1 MIKDSGERTEFSTG
15 AVRDMKRGV
24 GRMDLLPWY
33 GIMEVSKHC
42 EEGAEKYG
50 EHNVDKGIPLH
61 SLCDS
66 AARHLAKFIAGET
79 DEDHL
84 RAAAWN
90 LLWALNQRKTH
101 PELDDLYSHK
111 EAVEKVRNI
120 IDEFYK
126 AKTNGEV
133 VFEDGPDTINEECE
147 NDIRRPLTRDEILQR
162 CRNAQDVYVVSKF
175 AMLWSG
181 WCYLEFA
188 LPDNEGDP
196 LSVFMYP
203 VEGEGHKPFLYTPEK
218 FEVYDAVPYHLWTI
232 ESLKEAEE
240 DSIKAKEPTAI
251 EPLSKEL
258 LLGMNGRFVYLMQAV
273 SLGRPKEDINDYVE
287 LGWVRVK
294 VVENDIFIVSEDDN
308 QNVVAEVKFDPSWMR
323 CYIANPITKKKE

>member
-1 MIKDSGERTEFSTG
+1 MIKDSGNRTEFETG

-84 RAAAWN
+84 RAATWN

-111 EAVEKVRNI
+111 EKVDDTKSTT
-120 IDEFYK
+120 DE
-126 AKTNGEV
+126 TCRET
-133 VFEDGPDTINEECE
+133 P
-147 NDIRRPLTRDEILQR
+147 RPLTRDEILQR

-181 WCYLEFA
+181 WCYLQFA

-196 LSVFMYP
+196 LSVFMCP
-203 VEGEGHKPFLYTPEK
+203 LEGEWYKPFLYTPEK
-218 FEVYDAVPYHLWTI
+218 FEVYDTDPS
-232 ESLKEAEE
+232 ESLKETK
-240 DSIKAKEPTAI
+240 DNGIKLKEPTAI

-258 LLGMNGRFVYLMQAV
+258 LLGMNGRFVYLVQSFENSDGICDFV
-273 SLGRPKEDINDYVE
+273 SI
-287 LGWVRVK
+287 GWVRIK
-294 VVENDIFIVSEDDN
+294 VNDDNVFIVTEDEHHEDIS
-308 QNVVAEVKFDPSWMR
+308 QQKWDPSCMN
-323 CYIANPITKKKE
+323 CYITDPKNYKE

>member
-1 MIKDSGERTEFSTG
+1 MIKDSGERTEFKTG

-147 NDIRRPLTRDEILQR
+147 IDIRPLTRDEILQR
-162 CRNAQDVYVVSKF
+162 CKEAQDVYVVSKSEMF
-175 AMLWSG
+175 RSG
-181 WCYLEFA
+181 WYYLQFA
-188 LPDNEGDP
+188 IPEDKSDP
-196 LSVFMYP
+196 LSVFMCP
-203 VEGEGHKPFLYTPEK
+203 LEGEWYKMVLYTPEE
-218 FEVYDAVPYHLWTI
+218 FEVYDADPSENLKETKVDDI
-232 ESLKEAEE
+232 ES
-240 DSIKAKEPTAI
+240 KEPTAI

-258 LLGMNGRFVYLMQAV
+258 LLGMNGRFVYLVQSNNGV
-273 SLGRPKEDINDYVE
+273 YTNI
-287 LGWVRVK
+287 GWVRIK
-294 VVENDIFIVSEDDN
+294 IDGNDIIIAIDDDEGN
-308 QNVVAEVKFDPSWMR
+308 TICEKPWVDGKTNCYVTDPKLSGKD
-323 CYIANPITKKKE
+323 TVHD

>member
-111 EAVEKVRNI
+111 EKVEDTESTT
-120 IDEFYK
+120 DE
-126 AKTNGEV
+126 TCRET
-133 VFEDGPDTINEECE
+133 P
-147 NDIRRPLTRDEILQR
+147 RPLTRDEILQR
-162 CRNAQDVYVVSKF
+162 CKEAQDVYVVSKSEMF
-175 AMLWSG
+175 RSG
-181 WCYLEFA
+181 WYYLQFA
-188 LPDNEGDP
+188 IPEDKSDP
-196 LSVFMYP
+196 LSVFMCP
-203 VEGEGHKPFLYTPEK
+203 LEGEWYKMVLYTPEE
-218 FEVYDAVPYHLWTI
+218 FEVYDADPSENLKETKVNDI
-232 ESLKEAEE
+232 ES
-240 DSIKAKEPTAI
+240 KEPTAI

-258 LLGMNGRFVYLMQAV
+258 LLGMNGRFVYLVQSSNGV
-273 SLGRPKEDINDYVE
+273 YTNS
-287 LGWVRVK
+287 GWVRIK
-294 VVENDIFIVSEDDN
+294 VDGNDIIIAKDDDEGN
-308 QNVVAEVKFDPSWMR
+308 TIWEKPWINGKTN
-323 CYIANPITKKKE
+323 CYITDPKLLGKDAIHD

>member
-1 MIKDSGERTEFSTG
+1 MIKDSGNRTEFSTG
-15 AVRDMKRGV
+15 AQRDIQHGK

-101 PELDDLYSHK
+101 PELDDLYSH
-111 EAVEKVRNI
+111 
-120 IDEFYK
+120 
-126 AKTNGEV
+126 
-133 VFEDGPDTINEECE
+133 NETESTVYETCRE
-147 NDIRRPLTRDEILQR
+147 TPRPLTRDEILQR
-162 CRNAQDVYVVSKF
+162 CKEAQDVYVVSKSEMF
-175 AMLWSG
+175 RSG
-181 WCYLEFA
+181 WCYLQFA
-188 LPDNEGDP
+188 IPDNKEDP

-203 VEGEGHKPFLYTPEK
+203 VEGEGHKPFLYTPDK
-218 FEVYDAVPYHLWTI
+218 FEVYDADPSPK
-232 ESLKEAEE
+232 SLKESK
-240 DSIKAKEPTAI
+240 DNDIKPKEPTAI

-258 LLGMNGRFVYLMQAV
+258 LLDMNGRFVYLMQAV
-273 SLGRPKEDINDYVE
+273 SLGRPKEDINDNVE

-294 VVENDIFIVSEDDN
+294 VVEDDIFIVSEDDN

-323 CYIANPITKKKE
+323 CYITNPITKKKE

>member
-66 AARHLAKFIAGET
+66 AARHLAKFICGEL

-84 RAAAWN
+84 RAACWN

-111 EAVEKVRNI
+111 EMVEKVRNV
-120 IDEFYK
+120 IDEFNK
-126 AKTNGEV
+126 AKENGEL
-133 VFEDGPDTINEECE
+133 VFT
-147 NDIRRPLTRDEILQR
+147 DIESTVDETCGEALRPLTRDEILQR
-162 CRNAQDVYVVSKF
+162 CREAQDVYVISKSETI
-175 AMLWSG
+175 WSG
-181 WCYLEFA
+181 RCYEC
-188 LPDNEGDP
+188 DP

-203 VEGEGHKPFLYTPEK
+203 LEGEGHTPFLYTPEE
-218 FEVYDAVPYHLWTI
+218 FEVYDTYPSPK
-232 ESLKEAEE
+232 SLKKTK
-240 DSIKAKEPTAI
+240 DNDIKPKEPTAI

-258 LLGMNGRFVYLMQAV
+258 LLGMNGRFVYLVLNNNGIYM
-273 SLGRPKEDINDYVE
+273 DI
-287 LGWVRVK
+287 GWVRIRVDG
-294 VVENDIFIVSEDDN
+294 NDIIIAKDDN
-308 QNVVAEVKFDPSWMR
+308 EGNTIWEKPWVNGKTNCYVTDPKLLGKDA
-323 CYIANPITKKKE
+323 IHD

>member
-66 AARHLAKFIAGET
+66 AARHLAKFIAGEM

-90 LLWALNQRKTH
+90 LLWALNQRTTH

-111 EAVEKVRNI
+111 ENVEKVRTI
-120 IDEFYK
+120 IETIK
-126 AKTNGEV
+126 ENGEP
-133 VFEDGPDTINEECE
+133 VFIDTESTVDETCGE
-147 NDIRRPLTRDEILQR
+147 ALRPLTRDEILQR

-181 WCYLEFA
+181 WCYLQFA
-188 LPDNEGDP
+188 LPDNESDP

-203 VEGEGHKPFLYTPEK
+203 LKGEGHKPFLYTPEK
-218 FEVYDAVPYHLWTI
+218 FEVYDTDPS
-232 ESLKEAEE
+232 ESLKETK
-240 DSIKAKEPTAI
+240 DNGIKLKEPTAI

-258 LLGMNGRFVYLMQAV
+258 LLSMNGRFVYLMQAV
-273 SLGRPKEDINDYVE
+273 SLGRPYVE

-294 VVENDIFIVSEDDN
+294 VVEDDIFIVSEDDN

-323 CYIANPITKKKE
+323 CYITNPITKKKE

>member
-111 EAVEKVRNI
+111 EKVEDTESTT
-120 IDEFYK
+120 DE
-126 AKTNGEV
+126 TCRET
-133 VFEDGPDTINEECE
+133 P
-147 NDIRRPLTRDEILQR
+147 RPLTRDEILQR
-162 CRNAQDVYVVSKF
+162 CKEAQDVYVVSKSEMF
-175 AMLWSG
+175 RSG
-181 WCYLEFA
+181 WHYLQFA
-188 LPDNEGDP
+188 IPEDKSDP
-196 LSVFMYP
+196 LSVFMCP
-203 VEGEGHKPFLYTPEK
+203 LEGEWYKMVLYTPEE
-218 FEVYDAVPYHLWTI
+218 FEVYDADPSENLKETKVNDI
-232 ESLKEAEE
+232 ES
-240 DSIKAKEPTAI
+240 KEPTAI

-258 LLGMNGRFVYLMQAV
+258 LLGMNGRFVYLMQSV
-273 SLGRPKEDINDYVE
+273 SLGRPKEDINDNVE

-294 VVENDIFIVSEDDN
+294 VVEDDIFIVSEDDN
-308 QNVVAEVKFDPSWMR
+308 QNVVAEAKFDPSWMR
-323 CYIANPITKKKE
+323 CYITNPITKRKE

>member
-111 EAVEKVRNI
+111 EKVEDTESTT
-120 IDEFYK
+120 DE
-126 AKTNGEV
+126 TCRET
-133 VFEDGPDTINEECE
+133 P
-147 NDIRRPLTRDEILQR
+147 RPLTRDEILQR

-181 WCYLEFA
+181 WCYLQFA

-196 LSVFMYP
+196 LSVFMCP
-203 VEGEGHKPFLYTPEK
+203 LEGEWYKPFLYTPEK
-218 FEVYDAVPYHLWTI
+218 FEVYDTDPS
-232 ESLKEAEE
+232 ESLKETK
-240 DSIKAKEPTAI
+240 DNDIKLKEPTAI

-258 LLGMNGRFVYLMQAV
+258 LLGMNGRFVYLMQSV
-273 SLGRPKEDINDYVE
+273 SLGRPKEDINDNVE

-323 CYIANPITKKKE
+323 CYITNPITKKKE

>member
-111 EAVEKVRNI
+111 EKVESTV
-120 IDEFYK
+120 DE
-126 AKTNGEV
+126 TCGEA
-133 VFEDGPDTINEECE
+133 P
-147 NDIRRPLTRDEILQR
+147 RPLTRDEILQR
-162 CRNAQDVYVVSKF
+162 CREAQDVYVVSKSEMF
-175 AMLWSG
+175 RSG
-181 WCYLEFA
+181 WHYLQFA
-188 LPDNEGDP
+188 IPEDKSDP
-196 LSVFMYP
+196 LRVFMCP
-203 VEGEGHKPFLYTPEK
+203 LEGEWYKTVLYTPEE
-218 FEVYDAVPYHLWTI
+218 FEVYDTDPS
-232 ESLKEAEE
+232 ESLKEAKDNGIEP
-240 DSIKAKEPTAI
+240 KEPTAI

-258 LLGMNGRFVYLMQAV
+258 LLGMNGRFVYLMQSV
-273 SLGRPKEDINDYVE
+273 SLGRPKEDINDNVE

-294 VVENDIFIVSEDDN
+294 VVEDDIFIVSEDDD

-323 CYIANPITKKKE
+323 CYITNPITKKKE

>member
-111 EAVEKVRNI
+111 ETESTVYEAR
-120 IDEFYK
+120 
-126 AKTNGEV
+126 
-133 VFEDGPDTINEECE
+133 EEALH
-147 NDIRRPLTRDEILQR
+147 PLTRDEILQR
-162 CRNAQDVYVVSKF
+162 CKEAQDVYVVSKSEMF
-175 AMLWSG
+175 RSG
-181 WCYLEFA
+181 WYYLQFA
-188 LPDNEGDP
+188 IPEDKSDP
-196 LSVFMYP
+196 LSVFMCP
-203 VEGEGHKPFLYTPEK
+203 LEGEWYKMVLYTPEE
-218 FEVYDAVPYHLWTI
+218 FEVYDTDPS
-232 ESLKEAEE
+232 ENLKETK
-240 DSIKAKEPTAI
+240 DNDIKPKEPTAI

-258 LLGMNGRFVYLMQAV
+258 LLGMNGRFVYLVRSSNGVYMN
-273 SLGRPKEDINDYVE
+273 I
-287 LGWVRVK
+287 GWVRIK
-294 VVENDIFIVSEDDN
+294 VDGNDIIVAKDDDEGN
-308 QNVVAEVKFDPSWMR
+308 TIWAAPWVDGKTN
-323 CYIANPITKKKE
+323 CYITDPKLLGKDAIHD